1 MYKLKDCPTCQDLLG
16 DLKNYQIPSICH
28 MTEIITPELFL
39 ADTCVAY
46 SYEPAVVAI
55 LQPPGA

>member
-1 MYKLKDCPTCQDLLG
+1 MA
-16 DLKNYQIPSICH
+16 
-28 MTEIITPELFL
+28 EIITPELFL